1 MGNPIKDLASVVKP
15 VRSISPASLTAT
27 ATGEW
32 VDTKGFGSVMLML
45 SLGAMTTVD
54 ADTNYFTPSIEDAD
68 ESDKSD
74 AATLNAANYEAVL
87 GGSFIAKV
95 NASGLANT
103 FRTWQYSFQLRDFSR
118 TVKLPKQPYKS
129 ITTLEYY
136 DGVTYAWV
144 AMTASQYKV
153 LGMGDQGELM
163 LLEYPGSIFRVTYQA
178 GYGASSSYV
187 PADLRA
193 AIMRRVATMYENRQD
208 VIVGTIFAKMDKD
221 QSVESLEAPY
231 RVAVI

>member
-1 MGNPIKDLASVVKP
+1 MQRTEEEAAMAEICTVNPTEEP
-15 VRSISPASLTAT
+15 V
-27 ATGEW
+27 
-32 VDTKGFGSVMLML
+32 
-45 SLGAMTTVD
+45 
-54 ADTNYFTPSIEDAD
+54 SIEEVKMHLKLDGD
-68 ESDKSD
+68 EEDSYLARLIE
-74 AATLNAANYEAVL
+74 AARRVSER
-87 GGSFIAKV
+87 
-95 NASGLANT
+95 NT
-103 FRTWQYSFQLRDFSR
+103 GRAYITQTWQYSFQLRDFSR
-118 TVKLPKQPYKS
+118 TIKLPKQPYKS

-193 AIMRRVATMYENRQD
+193 AILRRIATMYENRQD
-208 VIVGTIFAKMDKD
+208 VVVGTVFAKMDKD
-221 QSVESLEAPY
+221 QAADAFEAPY
-231 RVAVI
+231 KVAVI

>member
-1 MGNPIKDLASVVKP
+1 MAEICTVNPTEEP
-15 VRSISPASLTAT
+15 V
-27 ATGEW
+27 
-32 VDTKGFGSVMLML
+32 
-45 SLGAMTTVD
+45 
-54 ADTNYFTPSIEDAD
+54 SIEEVKMHLKLDGD
-68 ESDKSD
+68 EEDVYLARLIE
-74 AATLNAANYEAVL
+74 AARR
-87 GGSFIAKV
+87 
-95 NASGLANT
+95 ASERNT
-103 FRTWQYSFQLRDFSR
+103 GRAYITQTWQYSFQLRDFSR